1 MGSQSLARERN
12 RLGCVVSHNRIIRE
26 TGAMAEFFRRALSNL
41 LNEQAVKT
49 LANNKAFQN
58 FALRTHLH
66 VEQTKK
72 TVAEMAQKDI
82 KPEEA
87 LPAFKHIKE
96 FGQALKEEFQKD
108 LRRFK

>member
-1 MGSQSLARERN
+1 
-12 RLGCVVSHNRIIRE
+12 
-26 TGAMAEFFRRALSNL
+26 MAEFFRRALSNL

-49 LANNKAFQN
+49 LANNKVFQN